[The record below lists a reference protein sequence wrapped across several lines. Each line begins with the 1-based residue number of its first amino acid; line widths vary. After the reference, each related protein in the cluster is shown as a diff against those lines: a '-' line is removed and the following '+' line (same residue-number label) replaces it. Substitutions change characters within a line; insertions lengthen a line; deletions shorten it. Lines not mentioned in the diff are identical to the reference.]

1 MQFYSDLLTA
11 VWNIQHLGQTYVL
24 WARLVWYWPVDDTS
38 LLWTRSVFSR
48 PNWSGPDQTVLKP
61 DPKPDGVWSRVH
73 RCDQRGLVW
82 LRCFI
87 FQAKIE
93 SERELFFTKL
103 CFLVVFSFQMNPK
116 QFKQTWSGLFPG
128 FFGYYGLKNLT
139 FSLKNWPALLDPPK
153 KIKTPLFWATLNGK
167 CPSNQKF
174 QKKI

>member
-38 LLWTRSVFSR
+38 LLWTRPVFSR
-48 PNWSGPDQTVLKP
+48 PNRSGPDQTVLKP

-87 FQAKIE
+87 FQAKLE
-93 SERELFFTKL
+93 SEREMFFTKL

-116 QFKQTWSGLFPG
+116 QFKQTWWNSDEPCEIQMKPVRFQRTPWDSDEPHEISNEPREIQAKPVR
-128 FFGYYGLKNLT
+128 FGLK
-139 FSLKNWPALLDPPK
+139 SHYV
-153 KIKTPLFWATLNGK
+153 
-167 CPSNQKF
+167 
-174 QKKI
+174 